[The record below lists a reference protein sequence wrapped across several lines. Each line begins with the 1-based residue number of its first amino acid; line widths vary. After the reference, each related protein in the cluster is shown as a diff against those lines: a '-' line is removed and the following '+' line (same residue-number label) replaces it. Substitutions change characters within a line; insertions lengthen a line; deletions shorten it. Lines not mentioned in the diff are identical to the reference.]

1 MSSDHPENIF
11 SEMHSDYW
19 GSVLELLNIG
29 AVIVDKHNVIDGANQ
44 SFANLSGI
52 SQTELKGKKFFDF
65 IQGGEQ
71 KEQQTLLARL
81 ALEPKVTAVWTF
93 LRAADLPSVCSVS
106 IFPLFDP
113 KKKIKGY
120 CYLVQPEGSSQ
131 RDQDEILLRFDADLR
146 IRFVSGAGKELL
158 GREPQSLLGVTLSEL
173 KLPSQFTQRVEAE
186 LRRSLTEQVEVE
198 FSADLELPSQS
209 QSFHFHLIPAHE
221 GAPSVFCVLQF
232 AAERNRAKISHE
244 IRQKCMAL
252 FEELDEAFYLHTFD
266 GEILDV
272 NQAACNFMGYSRQ
285 ELLQMNLSDLLKDLD
300 LQQVQSIWKKVLP
313 GKPITVYVTAQ
324 LKNGSSSPV
333 EVHISGFLYE
343 GEIYLL
349 GLVRQISDHALI
361 GKERDELINRLQIA
375 TQAAHLGVW
384 ELDLQ
389 TYQVIWDDQMYK
401 MYHFHPGAKA
411 PDYEEWR
418 AMMDPEDLRVS
429 STILKNAI
437 ENDAP
442 YDFEFRINLPNQK
455 IRYIK
460 SYGKVIRDVQGNPL
474 RLIGT
479 NADITDSKR
488 SQAAAQIMNET
499 EWQIV
504 HSTSEEQI
512 YTLLGDGLQKILVS
526 GYVAVVT
533 LNEEVQAFQI
543 QGSYG
548 MGKHFDELVEAFHID
563 PAQINFYIDEMS
575 DYTLAKYRSGKLE
588 SYEGGIYELASRKVP
603 RVVCQTIEKMLD
615 IAYTYIMGFIQ
626 KDKNFGGVI
635 INTHDDIQYLGG
647 MIESVVNVAI
657 QRIKRIRFENDM
669 HESEKRFRALFE
681 DSPVPLWEQDMSAVK
696 ARLDE
701 YRAQGVTDFARFF
714 GEHPEELAHCGRL
727 IKVLD
732 LNKAAVTLLK
742 GHNKTEVI
750 DHMDVVLGGESYA
763 NFLTEL
769 VSIAHGQ
776 SRFEWEGTNFTL
788 QGDPLILYLKWTA
801 APGYEDSL
809 ARVLVSTV
817 DVTERR
823 QAEEQLRKSEESFR
837 QIFEESPIGIIISS
851 PQAEFIRVNR
861 SAAEMLGYSVPELQN
876 LTAKD
881 ITLPE
886 DLQLSESLIV
896 ELSSGKRKS
905 FTLQKRYLRK
915 DGSLMWGNLIVTA
928 IHDSQGNVV
937 NHLAMIEDITEKKRS
952 EEAVQYE
959 QYLMQT
965 LMDHIPD
972 SIYFKDLQSRFTRVN
987 AGTLR
992 KFGLNSPEEIIG
1004 RSDADFFSP
1013 EEADAG
1019 RIEEKEITETGEPL
1033 IAVESLESWQD
1044 GRPATWSSVT
1054 KMPLHDPSGR
1064 VIGTFGVTRD
1074 ITDRK
1079 AKEEEIKSLYGDL
1092 EKRVEARTKELSLRN
1107 QELEAFTYTISH
1119 DLKAPLRGI
1128 SGYSQLLLQDYSQQ
1142 LDDDGKSFLNKL
1154 VLSSQQLSQLIDDL
1168 LNYSRL
1174 ERRPINRVDFSVAA
1188 MINAVVDERKPD
1200 LERDHIQLKQKIQ
1213 EEVINSS
1220 PEMLTEIVRNYLD
1233 NAIKF
1238 TSKSSAPVI
1247 SIEYKIKKDSSLLV
1261 VKDNGIGFEEEY
1273 KERLFEVFYR
1283 LHRIDEY
1290 PGTGIGL
1297 ALVKK
1302 TAERMGW
1309 RVWAEGKPGE
1319 GAAFYLEIPHVE
1331 Q

>member
-1 MSSDHPENIF
+1 MSSDHPENIL
-11 SEMHSDYW
+11 SEVQPDYW
-19 GSVLELLNIG
+19 GSVFESLNLG
-29 AVIVDKHNVIDGANQ
+29 AVIVDKHNVIDEANL

-52 SQTELKGKKFFDF
+52 TRKELKGMKLFDF
-65 IQGGEQ
+65 IPGVEK
-71 KEQQTLLARL
+71 KEQQALLARL

-93 LRAADLPSVCSVS
+93 LPTADLPSVCSVS

-120 CYLVQPEGSSQ
+120 CYLVQPEVSSP
-131 RDQDEILLRFDADLR
+131 RDRDEILLRFDADLR
-146 IRFVSGAGKELL
+146 IRFVSGAGKKLL
-158 GREPQSLLGVTLSEL
+158 GRESQSLLGVTLSEL

-209 QSFHFHLIPAHE
+209 QPLHFHLIPDHE
-221 GAPSVFCVLQF
+221 GVPSVFCVLQF
-232 AAERNRAKISHE
+232 AADKNRDRLSRE

-272 NQAACNFMGYSRQ
+272 NQAACDFVGYSRQ
-285 ELLQMNLSDLLKDLD
+285 ELLRMNLSDLLKDLD

-313 GKPITVYVTAQ
+313 GKSITVYVTAQ
-324 LKNGSSSPV
+324 LKNGGTSPV

-349 GLVRQISDHALI
+349 GLVRQISERALV

-389 TYQVIWDDQMYK
+389 THQVIWDEQMYK
-401 MYHFHPGAKA
+401 MYHFRPGTKA

-442 YDFEFRINLPNQK
+442 YDFEFRINLPNHK
-455 IRYIK
+455 IIYIK
-460 SYGKVIRDVQGNPL
+460 SYGKVIHDAQGKPL

-488 SQAAAQIMNET
+488 SQVAAQIMNET

-504 HSTSEEQI
+504 HSTREDQI
-512 YTLLGDGLQKILVS
+512 YTILGNGLQKILVS
-526 GYVAVVT
+526 GYVAVVL
-533 LNEEVQAFQI
+533 LNEEAQAFQV

-548 MGKHFDELVEAFHID
+548 MGEHFDELVEAFHID

-575 DYTLAKYRSGKLE
+575 DYTLAEYRSGKLE
-588 SYEGGIYELASRKVP
+588 RYQGGIYELASRKVP
-603 RVVCQTIEKMLD
+603 KAICQTIEKMLD
-615 IAYTYIMGFIQ
+615 IAQIYIMGFVQ
-626 KDKNFGGVI
+626 KEKNFGGVI
-635 INTHDDIQYLGG
+635 ISTHDDIQYLGG

-657 QRIKRIRFENDM
+657 QRIKRIHFENDM

-701 YRAQGVTDFARFF
+701 YRAQGVTDFAHFF
-714 GEHPEELAHCGRL
+714 TEHPEELAHCGRL

-742 GHNKTEVI
+742 GHSKKEVI
-750 DHMDVVLGGESYA
+750 NHMDVVLGGESYS

-769 VSIAHGQ
+769 VSIAQGQ
-776 SRFEWEGTNFTL
+776 IRFEWEGTNFTL
-788 QGDPLILYLKWTA
+788 QGNPLILYLKWTA

-823 QAEEQLRKSEESFR
+823 NAEEQLRKSEENFR

-851 PQAEFIRVNR
+851 PQAQFIRVNR
-861 SAAEMLGYSVPELQN
+861 SAAEMLGYSVSELQK
-876 LTAKD
+876 TSVKEVA
-881 ITLPE
+881 LPE
-886 DLQLSESLIV
+886 DLESIQKMIE
-896 ELSSGKRKS
+896 ELSSKKRKS
-905 FTLQKRYLRK
+905 FSLQMRFLRK
-915 DGSLMWGNLIVTA
+915 DDSLLWSNLIVTA
-928 IHDSQGNVV
+928 IYDAQGQVV
-937 NHLAMIEDITEKKRS
+937 NHLAMVEDITEKKKN

-959 QYLMQT
+959 QYLTQT

-972 SIYFKDLQSRFTRVN
+972 SIYFKDLQSQFTRVN
-987 AGTLR
+987 VATLK
-992 KFGLNSPEEIIG
+992 KFGLSSPEEILG
-1004 RSDADFFSP
+1004 KTDADFFIFENA
-1013 EEADAG
+1013 EEVIA
-1019 RIEEKEITETGEPL
+1019 EEKEIAETGQPIISSE
-1033 IAVESLESWQD
+1033 IFEKWKD
-1044 GRPATWSSVT
+1044 GRPVTWSSVT
-1054 KMPLHDPSGR
+1054 KMPLYNPSGQI
-1064 VIGTFGVTRD
+1064 IGTFGVTRD

-1079 AKEEEIKSLYGDL
+1079 AKEEEIKGLYSDL

-1107 QELEAFTYTISH
+1107 QELESFTYTISH

-1142 LDDDGKSFLNKL
+1142 LDDEGKSFLHKL
-1154 VLSSQQLSQLIDDL
+1154 ILSSQQLSQLIDDL
-1168 LNYSRL
+1168 LAYSRI
-1174 ERRPINRVDFSVAA
+1174 ERRPLNLVKFSVAA
-1188 MINAVVDERKPD
+1188 MIDAVIDERQPD
-1200 LERDHIQLKQKIQ
+1200 FLQQHIQLEK
-1213 EEVINSS
+1213 EVEDEMIKSS
-1220 PEMLTEIVRNYLD
+1220 PELLTEIVRNYLD

-1238 TSKSSAPVI
+1238 TSQSAHPVI
-1247 SIEYKIKKDSSLLV
+1247 SIQYKIEKERSLLV
-1261 VKDNGIGFEEEY
+1261 VKDNGIGFENGY
-1273 KERLFEVFYR
+1273 SDRLFDVFYR

-1302 TAERMGW
+1302 TAGKMGW

-1319 GAAFYLEIPHVE
+1319 GAAFYLEIPHIDK
-1331 Q
+1331 